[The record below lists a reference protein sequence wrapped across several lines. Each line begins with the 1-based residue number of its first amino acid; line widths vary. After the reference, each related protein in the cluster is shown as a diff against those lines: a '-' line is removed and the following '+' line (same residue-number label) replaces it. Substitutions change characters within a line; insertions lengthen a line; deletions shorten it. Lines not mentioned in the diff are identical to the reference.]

1 MLSVNF
7 SVWLKFNWL
16 FSTVLLSIV
25 CIFVLLLK
33 FLVFK
38 TKGSPP
44 LAGVT
49 FIELTFGLTKSSA
62 ALAPVRSSWA
72 ATVVSSS
79 LLSPPNFLIATSG
92 FMSNLPLLFKDV
104 IVPIIPS
111 SIFLNKIFP
120 ISALTLSWL
129 ARGNKSSFNAFVK
142 FVTLLIAVPLS
153 LLESCPALYS
163 ISETKFLIFCSVG
176 SFSCKVLFS
185 FVKSFFI
192 FADVF
197 GLLIFSLF
205 DAILLLILSAFLI
218 TLIVLLA
225 IFWPVA
231 LKGIIFIASRA
242 LSKAEITEVVG
253 SRLS

>member
-1 MLSVNF
+1 MLSANF
-7 SVWLKFNWL
+7 SAWLKFNWL

-33 FLVFK
+33 FLVSK

-49 FIELTFGLTKSSA
+49 FIEETFGLTKSSA
-62 ALAPVRSSWA
+62 ALAPVKSSLV

-79 LLSPPNFLIATSG
+79 SPNCLIATSG
-92 FMSNLPLLFKDV
+92 FMFNLPLLFKDV
-104 IVPIIPS
+104 SVPIIPS

-129 ARGNKSSFNAFVK
+129 ARGNKSSFNAFAK
-142 FVTLLIAVPLS
+142 SATLLLALPLP
-153 LLESCPALYS
+153 LLESCPAS
-163 ISETKFLIFCSVG
+163 SWSSEAKFLICCSVG
-176 SFSCKVLFS
+176 SFSRKSLFS
-185 FVKSFFI
+185 SIKSFLT

-197 GLLIFSLF
+197 GLLIFSSL
-205 DAILLLILSAFLI
+205 DAILLPILLALLTTLI
-218 TLIVLLA
+218 TGLESFLL
-225 IFWPVA
+225 VA
-231 LKGIIFIASRA
+231 LKGIIFIASRV